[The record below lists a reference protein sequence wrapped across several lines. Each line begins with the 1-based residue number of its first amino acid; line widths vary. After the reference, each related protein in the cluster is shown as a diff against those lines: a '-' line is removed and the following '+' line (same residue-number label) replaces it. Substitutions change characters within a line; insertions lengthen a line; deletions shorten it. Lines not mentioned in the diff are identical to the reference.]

1 MIWLAEIVQ
10 NSGGKIPDSANPFRT
25 HPAVDVARG
34 SEATIPGGQVSLEFN
49 AGLMHLAATL
59 AHEPRLVAE
68 VWHKAK

>member
-1 MIWLAEIVQ
+1 MSLVDIVQ
-10 NSGGKIPDSANPFRT
+10 SSSGTLPQGTNPFKT

-34 SEATIPGGQVSLEFN
+34 SEATLPGGQISLEFN

-59 AHEPRLVAE
+59 AHEPRLTAE